1 MKIKSE
7 SEVSKVIET
16 KSERPEYANN
26 NVNSIE
32 QSVTPITSKDKFTD
46 NLKELPVNIIKDE
59 NTDKFEGMF

>member
-1 MKIKSE
+1 MTIY
-7 SEVSKVIET
+7 T
-16 KSERPEYANN
+16 KFLTPPNN